1 MFLEIILSLIIIL
14 LIYIII
20 TLYRKVIVFED
31 KIADTEEQIK
41 TTVQMM
47 RNIDLN
53 GAFESDDEV
62 GEVFRMMNTLTES
75 LGEYIY
81 GEETEE

>member
-31 KIADTEEQIK
+31 KITDTEEQIK

>member
-1 MFLEIILSLIIIL
+1 
-14 LIYIII
+14 
-20 TLYRKVIVFED
+20 
-31 KIADTEEQIK
+31 
-41 TTVQMM
+41 MM